1 MEKVLPKVVTKDTVF
16 VQFSYMKSTKNMLEK
31 YFENVETEICL
42 LNIPSAFV
50 LTCK

>member
-1 MEKVLPKVVTKDTVF
+1 
-16 VQFSYMKSTKNMLEK
+16 MLEK

-50 LTCK
+50 LTCKWFKNNL